1 MVAGDDECIF
11 GVGRLVDE
19 LAQPHVLVRFDLGD
33 NALVGPMGRPG
44 VKLLGRGALDADTIC
59 LRTGKQLGDAFVA
72 KGGIARID
80 ELDGNACVKCFRESV
95 SPLEVLTLH
104 S

>member
-1 MVAGDDECIF
+1 
-11 GVGRLVDE
+11 
-19 LAQPHVLVRFDLGD
+19 
-33 NALVGPMGRPG
+33 MGRPG

-72 KGGIARID
+72 KGGITRID
-80 ELDGNACVKCFRESV
+80 ELDGNACVECFRESV